1 MTTNYEKMCDWE
13 IQKSAYLVLKAKQ
26 LGMHLDGYGE
36 LAVNSNSGNTYLWL
50 EDYNFSLFMPINCEL
65 TDEDVFVNYFDHI
78 TGNEI
83 EEQLSEFSSIDEINK
98 WISTLETKN

>member
-1 MTTNYEKMCDWE
+1 MTTNFENMCDWE
-13 IQKSAYLVLKAKQ
+13 IQKGAYLILKAKQ
-26 LGMHLDGYGE
+26 LGMNLNSYGE
-36 LAVNSNSGNTYLWL
+36 LAVNPNSGYTYLWL
-50 EDYNFSLFMPINCEL
+50 EDYSFSLFMPIWCEL

-98 WISTLETKN
+98 WVSTLETKN